1 MIRLLLAF
9 LMLPLLAGAAPAPR
23 DWTKTVTRTADG
35 AYRIGNPAAKVKLV
49 EYLSYT
55 CPHCAH
61 YAGQSGPTLR
71 EKFIRSGSTSVE
83 LRHATRDRLDLAATV
98 IARCAG
104 PAGFLGTSEQLFAKQ
119 DDWYPQGM
127 RFEQTNA
134 QRMALYPQ
142 GAQVRAL
149 AYGAGLAD
157 IGKARGLSDAA
168 LTACFDDDAAILQI
182 AAMSD
187 KSWKAIAA
195 AAAPQPGGTPTFV
208 VNGKAY
214 ASLDWAKLEKILRAA
229 GAK

>member
-9 LMLPLLAGAAPAPR
+9 LMLPLLAGAAPGSR
-23 DWTKTVTRTADG
+23 DWTKTVSRSADG
-35 AYRIGNPAAKVKLV
+35 AYVIGNPAAKVKLI

-61 YAGQSGPTLR
+61 YAQASAATLR
-71 EKFIRSGSTSVE
+71 DKFVRSGSTRVE
-83 LRHATRDRLDLAATV
+83 LRHATRDKLDLAATV

-104 PAGFLGTSEQLFAKQ
+104 PAGFAGASEQIFARQ
-119 DDWYPQGM
+119 EDWYPQGM
-127 RFEQTNA
+127 RFEQSNA

-142 GAQVRAL
+142 GAQLRAL

-168 LTACFDDDAAILQI
+168 LTACFDDDAALLQI